1 MWHALVP
8 VCASMLYFIGVA
20 LRFGFILRWNRAS
33 DQENLWSDPL
43 AYFVSA
49 QRFCDARYEPNIT
62 DTIFPPGGGIFFGLL
77 MKLDPSMEQALRVQF
92 LMACLVP
99 LLLMVIA
106 RLLFGARHGW
116 LVLAM
121 ASLYFPLWEY
131 HGYFMSEGPFQFF
144 LLLSFFLLL
153 LSLRARWVLAAAGW
167 GLAAG
172 LMLGVASAFK
182 SIALVSG
189 VLTFFALLLVWRKHR
204 IRLAPTASGVLIGL
218 VLVLTP
224 LSMRASRLNEG
235 RFLLIANE
243 APRSFLLGHH
253 GRVGGASFT
262 DAKRGYSHEFGCPVA
277 AQRGYTEVLRLNVG
291 VYEPAEIYKEGWAWI
306 KRNPGEALL
315 QAIEHSFDLFYGT
328 LPWPGVVRPYVTWVI
343 FFSQVFLML
352 ILFPAVYGLVRR
364 AREIL
369 ALHPAVCG
377 DLLALAPVASV
388 FLVAFLYVGEPRYRI
403 PYDGLFMLLA
413 VRAMLAPPTPR
424 QALFERLCQPVL
436 PARTCV
442 AQGQDGLK
450 AGEAVRG

>member
-1 MWHALVP
+1 MAPL
-8 VCASMLYFIGVA
+8 CATALYFAGVA

-43 AYFVSA
+43 AYFLSA
-49 QRFCDARYEPNIT
+49 QRFCDPSYVPNIT

-106 RLLFGARHGW
+106 RLLFSARHGW
-116 LVLAM
+116 LVLGM

-131 HGYFMSEGPFQFF
+131 HGYFLSEGPFQFL
-144 LLLSFFLLL
+144 LLLSFLLLL
-153 LSLRARWVLAAAGW
+153 LSLRAQAVLAAAGW
-167 GLAAG
+167 GGAAG
-172 LMLGVASAFK
+172 LTLALASAFK

-189 VLTFFALLLVWRKHR
+189 VLAFCMLLLIWRKHR

-235 RFLLIANE
+235 KFLLIANE

-262 DAKRGYSHEFGCPVA
+262 DAKRGYMHEFGCPVA

-291 VYEPAEIYKEGWAWI
+291 VYEPAEIYKAGWDWI
-306 KRNPGEALL
+306 KRNPGEAFL
-315 QAIEHSFDLFYGT
+315 QAVEHAFDLFHGT

-343 FFSQVFLML
+343 FFSQVFLVL
-352 ILFPAVYGLVRR
+352 ILFPALFGLVRR
-364 AREIL
+364 ARESL
-369 ALHPAVCG
+369 ALQPAVCG
-377 DLLALAPVASV
+377 DLLVLAPVASV

-403 PYDGLFMLLA
+403 PYDGLFILLA
-413 VRAMLAPPTPR
+413 VRAMLPQPAQRKT
-424 QALFERLCQPVL
+424 LFERLCQTGVL
-436 PARTCV
+436 
-442 AQGQDGLK
+442 AQAGAVGGQTGLK
-450 AGEAVRG
+450 AGEALRG